1 MTSLIVHRHPSKPKN
16 VTGPRIREARLWHNP
31 PLSQAE
37 LAACVTKC
45 GVNLYQG
52 DISRIEHRTRNLSD
66 YELVA
71 IARCLKVPVAWLCG
85 QERR

>member
-1 MTSLIVHRHPSKPKN
+1 MNPSKPKN
-16 VTGPRIREARLWHNP
+16 VTGPRIRAARVWHSP

-37 LAACVTKC
+37 LAACVTKR
-45 GVNLYQG
+45 GVHLDQG
-52 DISRIEHRTRNLSD
+52 AISRIEHRTRNLSD

-85 QERR
+85 QQRKLK